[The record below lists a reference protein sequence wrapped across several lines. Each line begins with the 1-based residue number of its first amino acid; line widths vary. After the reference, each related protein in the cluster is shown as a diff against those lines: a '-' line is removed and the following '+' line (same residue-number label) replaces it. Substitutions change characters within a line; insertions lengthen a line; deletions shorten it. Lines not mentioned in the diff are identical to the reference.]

1 MIEIIVNGK
10 KPGVLGKEKVSIL
23 DKFAWTCRLRKQ
35 KQKLT
40 NLSRIEIILV
50 ILNERYQMFLSKGK
64 QYEQFRQHGSLT

>member
-1 MIEIIVNGK
+1 MAKTRCIGK
-10 KPGVLGKEKVSIL
+10 RKNIYIRQICL
-23 DKFAWTCRLRKQ
+23 DLQAAQTKTN
-35 KQKLT
+35 LT